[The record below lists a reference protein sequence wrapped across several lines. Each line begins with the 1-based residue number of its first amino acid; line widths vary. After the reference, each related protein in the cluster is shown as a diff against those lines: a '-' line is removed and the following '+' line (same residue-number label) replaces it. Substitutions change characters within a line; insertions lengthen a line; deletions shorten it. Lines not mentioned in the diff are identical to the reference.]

1 VCECVCVCVCIC
13 ISVCLSSPFLPVC
26 LSVGTRPEELWREVE
41 GIRKLRKKFLGTLV
55 WRLPSSQG
63 GSGTQERHRKI
74 QKDTK
79 RYNKDTKKKQDRYS
93 KDTKRQKKEDQ
104 RLETGSSQLF
114 KDKRLLVPGPS
125 QWNKHMEAGFG
136 GMKKM
141 ESAISTIV
149 KVYMKSS
156 KGKGSLGDKDFQK
169 LVKSQLSNIM
179 MGTENSEAIK
189 EMRKGLDANQDNKV
203 SFEEF
208 MQLMGYLANALSQQR
223 TLGKEAVQ
231 EEEQEAAP

>member
-1 VCECVCVCVCIC
+1 
-13 ISVCLSSPFLPVC
+13 
-26 LSVGTRPEELWREVE
+26 
-41 GIRKLRKKFLGTLV
+41 
-55 WRLPSSQG
+55 
-63 GSGTQERHRKI
+63 
-74 QKDTK
+74 
-79 RYNKDTKKKQDRYS
+79 
-93 KDTKRQKKEDQ
+93 
-104 RLETGSSQLF
+104 
-114 KDKRLLVPGPS
+114 
-125 QWNKHMEAGFG
+125 
-136 GMKKM
+136 M

>member
-1 VCECVCVCVCIC
+1 VCVCVCVYLHQRVFVIPFSASV
-13 ISVCLSSPFLPVC
+13 SVCRNTPR
-26 LSVGTRPEELWREVE
+26 GAVE
-41 GIRKLRKKFLGTLV
+41 GSRGNKEIAEEIPRHFGLAASFIAGR
-55 WRLPSSQG
+55 
-63 GSGTQERHRKI
+63 ERHTRKA

-79 RYNKDTKKKQDRYS
+79 RHKKIQQRY
-93 KDTKRQKKEDQ
+93 KKETRQIQQ
-104 RLETGSSQLF
+104 RYKKTEERGS
-114 KDKRLLVPGPS
+114 K
-125 QWNKHMEAGFG
+125 AGNGQFAAFQV
-136 GMKKM
+136 KKM